1 MAVCTVTL
9 CCDICYDDHVTKI
22 CPNMKKMQTTA
33 IPCGYAVEGLGFY
46 FIPIAENPKLNL
58 EENQLWYVFWRV
70 LLLLTSW

>member
-9 CCDICYDDHVTKI
+9 CCDICYGDHVTKI

-70 LLLLTSW
+70 LLLLTS

>member
-1 MAVCTVTL
+1 
-9 CCDICYDDHVTKI
+9 
-22 CPNMKKMQTTA
+22 MKKMQTTA

-70 LLLLTSW
+70 LLLLTSWQWNLKNYYLAKISG